1 MTRQQYLHPL
11 IPITAIALLVCGC
24 SKPNAT
30 DSGTPGE
37 GSSKT
42 ANPTP
47 AKSSIQ
53 ETKPTPKKQ
62 PSGQSPAAGSQ
73 PSAETISYP
82 RDKDRLMATVH
93 GRKVTLEDLVSHIE
107 DRHYTGFKY
116 LIASPNGKREL
127 LIPRM
132 ANWVGQYA
140 DILVMEAEARRLK
153 IKESTIQK
161 NQGQAYLA
169 AFQTYQQNYQQRT
182 QRAFPS
188 TKTGLEFHRKA
199 FQKDRGLGLEVEG
212 LLNTMVPDE
221 LDKRGVIA
229 FYKQNSESMN
239 GYLKISQIF
248 VKTRSSQTG
257 ARLVGE
263 HGMKAKAKILKITKL
278 LNKNGKNFEVIA
290 ASHSEDKASAR
301 IGGVLNNLHRFD
313 PRMPANFCRTAWGLR
328 NGQWKGPMETLFGT
342 HFIKRIE
349 WMNTKMIVNPDPD
362 NKDIRHFVRSHRKE
376 ALIFKLREGGKV
388 TLHY

>member
-1 MTRQQYLHPL
+1 
-11 IPITAIALLVCGC
+11 
-24 SKPNAT
+24 
-30 DSGTPGE
+30 
-37 GSSKT
+37 
-42 ANPTP
+42 
-47 AKSSIQ
+47 
-53 ETKPTPKKQ
+53 
-62 PSGQSPAAGSQ
+62 
-73 PSAETISYP
+73 
-82 RDKDRLMATVH
+82 MATVH

-153 IKESTIQK
+153 IKDSTIRK
-161 NQGQAYLA
+161 NQGQAYLT

-182 QRAFPS
+182 QQAFPS
-188 TKTGLEFHRKA
+188 TKIGLEFHRKA

-263 HGMKAKAKILKITKL
+263 HGMKAKAKILEITKL
-278 LNKNGKNFEVIA
+278 LSKNGKNFEVIA

-388 TLHY
+388 TLYY